1 MNKLAIKKHSN
12 NDKFTNFIQYYNSK
26 KAKDFIAKRHRKE
39 KRFKKIGIIAIFI
52 SISFL
57 FILISHITLKS
68 RGAFTQTMVNIPIS
82 FSSEILDIESG
93 QQIDDINFKQV
104 LIDNLKINFPNL
116 VKNRRNKIKL
126 IRFFSSEAPQE
137 IKRFLSENPQ
147 FKNKTT
153 NIWLTTNST
162 IDQYIK
168 KHIKKISPFYYNLLD
183 KQFKGKVKK
192 HISFNLLTNG
202 DSTNPETAGIITA
215 LIGSIFTMSIFLLI
229 AFPLAVL
236 LALYLEEFA
245 SKNKFTDFIEI
256 NINNLAAI
264 PSIIFGLLGLAIF
277 INVFHIPRSSSYIGG
292 ITLALLVLPVIVIA
306 TRNSIKAVPQ
316 TIKDAALALGASPI
330 QVALQ
335 HTLPISLPGILTGTI
350 LAVTRAIGETA
361 PLLMIGMIAFIVD
374 KPDKLSD
381 PTTVLPVQIYL
392 WANNPETGFAEK
404 TSATILILLMFLLS
418 FNCLAIILRNKYS
431 NKN

>member
-1 MNKLAIKKHSN
+1 MNNSVN
-12 NDKFTNFIQYYNSK
+12 NHNKFTNFSEFYKSSK
-26 KAKDFIAKRHRKE
+26 AQKLIKKRHRKE
-39 KRFKKIGIIAIFI
+39 RVFKKSGIIAIFI

-57 FILISHITLKS
+57 FILIANVSIKS
-68 RGAFTQTMVNIPIS
+68 RGAFTQTKINLPIS
-82 FSSEILDIESG
+82 FTAEILDIDEEYESLE
-93 QQIDDINFKQV
+93 DINFKQV
-104 LIDNLKINFPNL
+104 LMSNIKLHFPNL
-116 VKNRRNKIKL
+116 INNRREKIK
-126 IRFFSSEAPQE
+126 IYRFFSSKATQE
-137 IKRFLSENPQ
+137 IKEYYLNNPDI
-147 FKNKTT
+147 KGKTA
-153 NIWLTTNST
+153 NIWLTTNSN
-162 IDQYIK
+162 IDQYLKGHRK
-168 KHIKKISPFYYNLLD
+168 KVNSFYQNLLD
-183 KQFKGKVKK
+183 NEFNDKIAK
-192 HISFNLLTNG
+192 HLSFNLFKQG
-202 DSTNPETAGIITA
+202 DSTNPETAGIRTA
-215 LIGSIFTMSIFLLI
+215 LIGSIFTMFIFLMI

-245 SKNKFTDFIEI
+245 KKNKFTDFIEI

-264 PSIIFGLLGLAIF
+264 PSIIFGLLGLSIF
-277 INVFHIPRSSSYIGG
+277 INTFQVPRSSSYIGG

-306 TRNSIKAVPQ
+306 TRNSIKSVPQ

-404 TSATILILLMFLLS
+404 TSATILILLAFLLS
-418 FNCLAIILRNKYS
+418 FNLIAILLRNKYS
-431 NKN
+431 QKIN

>member
-1 MNKLAIKKHSN
+1 MNKAIMKTVSDKK
-12 NDKFTNFIQYYNSK
+12 FINFAQYYNSD
-26 KAKDFIAKRHRKE
+26 KAQKSIAKRHRKE
-39 KRFKKIGIIAIFI
+39 KFFKKIGVLAIFI

-57 FILISHITLKS
+57 FILITHISIKS
-68 RGAFTQTMVNIPIS
+68 RGAFSQTMVNIPIS
-82 FSSEILDIESG
+82 FNNKILDITADET
-93 QQIDDINFKQV
+93 IDDINFKQV
-104 LIDNLKINFPNL
+104 LIKNLIINFPNL
-116 VKNRRNKIKL
+116 VENRRDKIKL
-126 IRFFSSEAPQE
+126 IRFFSSKATQE
-137 IKRFLSENPQ
+137 IKEFLLKNPQ
-147 FKNKTT
+147 LKGQNT
-153 NIWLTTNST
+153 NIWLTTNSVV
-162 IDQYIK
+162 DQYVK
-168 KHIKKISPFYYNLLD
+168 KHIKKISPYYKKLLNN
-183 KQFKGKVKK
+183 QFKGKIKK
-192 HISFNLLTNG
+192 HTSFTLLTNG

-245 SKNKFTDFIEI
+245 NKNKFTDFIEI

-277 INVFHIPRSSSYIGG
+277 INVFNIPRSSSYIGG

-306 TRNSIKAVPQ
+306 TRNSIKTVPQ
-316 TIKDAALALGASPI
+316 TIKDAALALGASPV

-418 FNCLAIILRNKYS
+418 FNCIAIILRNKYS